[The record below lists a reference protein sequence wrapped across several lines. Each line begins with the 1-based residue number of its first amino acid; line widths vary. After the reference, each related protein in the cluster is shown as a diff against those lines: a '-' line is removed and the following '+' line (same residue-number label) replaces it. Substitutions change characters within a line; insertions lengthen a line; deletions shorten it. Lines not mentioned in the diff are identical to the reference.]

1 MTQYK
6 VTYTTTY
13 KASMG
18 VSRSGGIYAD
28 FDDAYA
34 AAKERFNKWGNAAI
48 VEMVIRTFDLVD
60 VGWKVRK

>member
-34 AAKERFNKWGNAAI
+34 AAKERFNKIGRASCRER
-48 VEMVIRTFDLVD
+48 V
-60 VGWKVRK
+60 